1 VNPPRTAMPT
11 LDLTYDHSW
20 RLTPADTTWST
31 ILNAHA
37 LPIHSEA
44 RLPNSALHR
53 LFQEARTFSA
63 WRPDPVSEKL
73 LHEIY
78 ELARLGPTSAN
89 SSPARFVFLTSD
101 EAKARLEPALMPGN
115 RNRNAPVV
123 VLIAWDTGFHEHL
136 PTLFPGR
143 DLRPMF
149 AGNQPLIDETAFRN
163 SSLQGAYL
171 MLAARSLGLDC
182 GPMSGFDAAKVNDE
196 FFPDGR
202 WKINFICAI
211 GYGDRGAL
219 RSRAP
224 RLEFQTA
231 CRII

>member
-1 VNPPRTAMPT
+1 
-11 LDLTYDHSW
+11 
-20 RLTPADTTWST
+20 
-31 ILNAHA
+31 LNANA
-37 LPIHSEA
+37 LPIYPDS
-44 RLPNSALHR
+44 RLSNPALHR
-53 LFQEARTFSA
+53 LFREARTFTA
-63 WRPDPVSEKL
+63 WRPDPVPAGL

-89 SSPARFVFLTSD
+89 SSPARFVFVTSE

-123 VLIAWDTGFHEHL
+123 VLIAWDTGFYQHL

-143 DLRPMF
+143 DMQSMF
-149 AGNQPLIDETAFRN
+149 AGNQALIDETAFRN

-182 GPMSGFDAAKVNDE
+182 GPMSGFDAAKLNDE

-211 GYGDRGAL
+211 GYGDRGTL
-219 RSRAP
+219 RPRAP
-224 RLEFQTA
+224 RLDFGAA
-231 CRII
+231 CRVV